1 MKVEIQVALNFV
13 ISYLYNKLPRRR
25 VNIFAGELEKGLR
38 KKFDG
43 HWYPQKPF
51 KGSGYRCLRVSG
63 QQLDPVI
70 ETAAAASGLNM
81 DEIRNNMPDELSI
94 WIDPSEVSYRCGE
107 KGTVKVLYVE
117 DKDDTLNNLDQSI
130 TEVKSTFNPEADSFR
145 PIDSVSSSL
154 SSMSLSPTSPAPP
167 SITSSS
173 PTSMFGKV
181 SPAAEKIHQQVT
193 FDAATF
199 AQTKFGST
207 KMKTASKKI
216 NLQRLSPT
224 EFTTYMKQRSAL
236 NGMYAQ
242 RPRSL
247 SPNAKEFMYPQAKVD
262 SVSVWGGDG
271 LPLPSTNVGY
281 EQMPNANANA
291 NNDATKAVFDGL
303 NFNVPYTGQYN
314 QQSLVAAN

>member
-25 VNIFAGELEKGLR
+25 VDIFADELEKGLIKR
-38 KKFDG
+38 FEG

-63 QQLDPVI
+63 QKLDPVFQK
-70 ETAAAASGLNM
+70 AATASGLNL
-81 DEIRNNMPDELSI
+81 DEIRGNMPDELSI
-94 WIDPSEVSYRCGE
+94 WIDPSEVSYRIGE
-107 KGTVKVLYVE
+107 KGAVKVLYVE
-117 DKDDTLNNLDQSI
+117 DKDDTLNSLDQSI

-145 PIDSVSSSL
+145 PIDSLSSSL
-154 SSMSLSPTSPAPP
+154 SSMSLSPTSPVPP
-167 SITSSS
+167 GFKSPS

-181 SPAAEKIHQQVT
+181 SPNHDKAQPVT

-224 EFTTYMKQRSAL
+224 EFTNYMKQRSAL

-247 SPNAKEFMYPQAKVD
+247 SPNAKEFLYPQPKMD
-262 SVSVWGGDG
+262 NMGVWGGDAG
-271 LPLPSTNVGY
+271 FSLQPTNVGY
-281 EQMPNANANA
+281 EPLQNA
-291 NNDATKAVFDGL
+291 NNNNDAAKALFEGL

-314 QQSLVAAN
+314 QQSLVVAN

>member
-25 VNIFAGELEKGLR
+25 VDIFADELEKGLIKR
-38 KKFDG
+38 FEG
-43 HWYPQKPF
+43 HWYPKKPF
-51 KGSGYRCLRVSG
+51 KGSGYRCLRISG
-63 QQLDPVI
+63 QKLDPVFQV
-70 ETAAAASGLNM
+70 AATRSGLNL
-81 DEIRNNMPDELSI
+81 DEIRNNLPDELSV
-94 WIDPSEVSYRCGE
+94 WIDPSEVSYRIGE
-107 KGTVKVLYVE
+107 KGAVKVLYVE
-117 DKDDTLNNLDQSI
+117 DKDDTLNSLDQSI

-145 PIDSVSSSL
+145 PIDALSSSL
-154 SSMSLSPTSPAPP
+154 SSMSLSPTSPVPP
-167 SITSSS
+167 GFKS
-173 PTSMFGKV
+173 PSPTTSMFGKV
-181 SPAAEKIHQQVT
+181 SPNVDKTHPVT

-224 EFTTYMKQRSAL
+224 EFTNYMKQRSAL

-247 SPNAKEFMYPQAKVD
+247 SPNAKEFVYPQPKLDNVG
-262 SVSVWGGDG
+262 VWGGDG
-271 LPLPSTNVGY
+271 LSLQPTNLGY
-281 EQMPNANANA
+281 DILPNANN
-291 NNDATKAVFDGL
+291 NNDAAKALFEGL

-314 QQSLVAAN
+314 NQQSLVVAN

>member
-25 VNIFAGELEKGLR
+25 VNIFADEMQKGLR
-38 KKFDG
+38 EKFDG
-43 HWYPQKPF
+43 HWYPQKPY

-63 QQLDPVI
+63 QKLDPVI

-107 KGTVKVLYVE
+107 KSAVKVLYVE

-130 TEVKSTFNPEADSFR
+130 TEVKSSFNPEADSFR

-154 SSMSLSPTSPAPP
+154 SSMSLSPTSPVPP
-167 SITSSS
+167 SFTSPS

-181 SPAAEKIHQQVT
+181 SPAADKPQLVT

-247 SPNAKEFMYPQAKVD
+247 SPNAKEFMYPQTKVD
-262 SVSVWGGDG
+262 NMSIWGGDG
-271 LPLPSTNVGY
+271 LSLQSTNVGY
-281 EQMPNANANA
+281 ETLPNTNT
-291 NNDATKAVFDGL
+291 NNDATKALFDGL
-303 NFNVPYTGQYN
+303 NFNVPYNGQYN